1 MAFAV
6 RPQSELRESS
16 KIVPVRMRRG
26 INTVRELARLKVFYP
41 HMLHSIP
48 FTPYLPRLSFPRR
61 SIRSITTVAKSS
73 RLHRFCT
80 ATQSPTKLASPHHN
94 NKFSSLSSPSQNQST
109 TTATRRSDLVSRH
122 LSSTTPSTTAN
133 MSYGKHPSEFS
144 VRKIGTPN
152 TLDFRAYI
160 ERDGQP
166 LSPFHDVPL
175 YANEQQTVLNM
186 IVEIPRWTN
195 AKLEVIFRNLL
206 SLERWK
212 LTLRLP

>member
-1 MAFAV
+1 V
-6 RPQSELRESS
+6 SGNSQCL
-16 KIVPVRMRRG
+16 
-26 INTVRELARLKVFYP
+26 P
-41 HMLHSIP
+41 HMLQSQSTIH
-48 FTPYLPRLSFPRR
+48 FTPYLPRLSFPCR
-61 SIRSITTVAKSS
+61 SIRSITAVAKISC
-73 RLHRFCT
+73 LHRFCT
-80 ATQSPTKLASPHHN
+80 TTQSPTKLASPHHN

-109 TTATRRSDLVSRH
+109 TIATRRSDLVSRH

-144 VRKIGTPN
+144 VRKIGAPN
-152 TLDFRAYI
+152 TLEFRAFI

-195 AKLEVIFRNLL
+195 AKLEVIFRNVLL
-206 SLERWK
+206 S
-212 LTLRLP
+212 